1 MLVGIL
7 AMMAFNVIDTFFVG
21 RLGTIPLAAM
31 TLTFPVVMVI
41 GTFTLGLGVGAMAV
55 ISQGIGA
62 GDRTR
67 IRRLSTD
74 ALTLAGTCV
83 ALLMVVGLTTIEPLF
98 RALGATDEMMPFVQ
112 QYMMIWYP
120 GMIFYIVPIV
130 GNNIIRATGDT
141 FTPSVVMI
149 VGVVINAIL
158 DPLLIFGCGPIP
170 PMGVAGAAIAT
181 VIARAITLAVALWV
195 LYHRE
200 HLLGSPWPGYHDLIS
215 SWKTV
220 LRIGLPVAVS
230 NAIIPI
236 AYGVITRMVAGF
248 GAETV
253 AGFGVAHRIES
264 FGLALIYALSTGLS
278 PFVGQN
284 FGAGRIDRI
293 QKGLLFAKRFSL
305 SWGGLLLVMFLL
317 LGKTLPKYFDNDPL
331 VVQSASLYLWI
342 ISISLGLR
350 GVHLLTWTA
359 LNVLHRPYDAM
370 FLETLLAFGLW
381 IPLALLGAH
390 LAQIGGLYC
399 GLSLANLLAGLTA
412 YIWIDR
418 VTAGLRRQNDA
429 LNGSTAEYPASAH

>member
-7 AMMAFNVIDTFFVG
+7 AMMAFNVIDTYFVG
-21 RLGTIPLAAM
+21 QLGTVPLAAM
-31 TLTFPVVMVI
+31 TLTFPVVMVV

-83 ALLMVVGLTTIEPLF
+83 ALLMAVGLTTLEPLF
-98 RALGATDEMMPFVQ
+98 RALGATDEMMPFVVD
-112 QYMMIWYP
+112 YMTIWYP
-120 GMIFYIVPIV
+120 GMVVYVIPIV

-149 VGVVINAIL
+149 VGVIVNAIL

-170 PMGVAGAAIAT
+170 PLGVAGAAIAT
-181 VIARAITLAVALWV
+181 VIARSITLAVALWV

-200 HLLGSPWPGYHDLIS
+200 HLLGSPWPGYHALIH
-215 SWKTV
+215 SWKTI

-236 AYGVITRMVAGF
+236 AYGFITRMVAGF

-264 FGLALIYALSTGLS
+264 FGLALTYALSTGLS

-284 FGAGRIDRI
+284 FGAGHIDRI
-293 QKGLLFAKRFSL
+293 EKGLRFAKRFSL
-305 SWGGLLLVMFLL
+305 SWGGLLLVTFLL
-317 LGKTLPKYFDNDPL
+317 LGRTLPKYFDDDPL

-342 ISISLGLR
+342 ISLSLGLR

-359 LNVLHRPYDAM
+359 LNVLHRPYDAL
-370 FLETLLAFGLW
+370 FLESLLAVGLW
-381 IPLALLGAH
+381 IPLACLGSH
-390 LAQIGGLYC
+390 FAQIGGLYC
-399 GLSLANLLAGLTA
+399 GLSLANLLAGITA
-412 YIWIDR
+412 YIWVDR
-418 VTAGLRRQNDA
+418 VTARLRHQNAALKEPPVEDA
-429 LNGSTAEYPASAH
+429 ASER